1 VNFEACQTCPRF
13 ASCWRSERELSCFL
27 THIRNWNWNTAIAGV
42 LFAFVWLSA
51 GMKFLSG
58 TDSRKSGTVIV
69 IISPLNNSLINER
82 GYMCAEPQSAHTIC
96 VFQYKCIRYGEASL
110 SHIETHHQS
119 RVRSILM
126 PLDATLY
133 KFYGFPSRLTVSVS
147 HVPSRRWRC
156 FVIRRHDSNT
166 PSPVISRRDESI
178 AHTSLDFLFTLW
190 CTYADVE
197 RTPRRESVWCNC
209 ERHVCR
215 DVCVSCDA
223 RDGTR
228 TPTVSIANYEIS
240 SAGDLYPWA
249 DLPVSS
255 LSSARI
261 ER

>member
-1 VNFEACQTCPRF
+1 
-13 ASCWRSERELSCFL
+13 
-27 THIRNWNWNTAIAGV
+27 
-42 LFAFVWLSA
+42 
-51 GMKFLSG
+51 
-58 TDSRKSGTVIV
+58 
-69 IISPLNNSLINER
+69 
-82 GYMCAEPQSAHTIC
+82 
-96 VFQYKCIRYGEASL
+96 
-110 SHIETHHQS
+110 
-119 RVRSILM
+119 M

-178 AHTSLDFLFTLW
+178 AHTSLDFLSAL
-190 CTYADVE
+190 CDVHMQMWSE
-197 RTPRRESVWCNC
+197 RRA
-209 ERHVCR
+209 ERVSDATASDMCAGR